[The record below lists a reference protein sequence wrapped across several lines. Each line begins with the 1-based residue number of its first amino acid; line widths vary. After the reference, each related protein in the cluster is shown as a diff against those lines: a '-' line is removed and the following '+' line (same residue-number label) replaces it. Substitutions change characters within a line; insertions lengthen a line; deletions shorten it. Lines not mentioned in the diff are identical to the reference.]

1 MATPKIFR
9 NHFPSFVGGYKNQK
23 KNTSQ
28 DPSPHPQPCLRTTPT
43 TEIRQ
48 TIIESDHQRQG
59 PQLPPILD
67 YFSISVIEHMLQRW
81 DPATH
86 ATIELLM
93 TPPSHQ
99 LICFSLYISHVIV
112 NLVFSF
118 FFFACLVFLLWI
130 CWIWILFFPGFCELK
145 VNFLLR
151 VFFFSFPKWVK
162 HLKMFNIFRNIM
174 K

>member
-1 MATPKIFR
+1 M
-9 NHFPSFVGGYKNQK
+9 
-23 KNTSQ
+23 
-28 DPSPHPQPCLRTTPT
+28 
-43 TEIRQ
+43 
-48 TIIESDHQRQG
+48 IESDHQRRG

-67 YFSISVIEHMLQRW
+67 YFSISLIEPMLQQW

-99 LICFSLYISHVIV
+99 LICFSLYISHLIV

-118 FFFACLVFLLWI
+118 FFFACLVFLVWI
-130 CWIWILFFPGFCELK
+130 CWLLIFFSRFCELM

-151 VFFFSFPKWVK
+151 VSFFFSKLVK
-162 HLKMFNIFRNIM
+162 HFKINLLRVFFFFFGNIFNR